1 VAWEVEFTEEFG
13 AWWNGLSEDEQESVT
28 FAVSLL
34 EEKGPHLPRP
44 HADTVKESK
53 YPNMK
58 ELRCQHEGRPY
69 RVLFAFD
76 PRRIGI
82 LLIGGDKTG
91 NPRWYDDY
99 VPRADRLYEA
109 HLESIAG
116 EGQGG

>member
-1 VAWEVEFTEEFG
+1 VPWEVEFTDEFE
-13 AWWNGLSEDEQESVT
+13 AWWDGLSEEEQDSVT
-28 FAVSLL
+28 FGVRLL

-44 HADTVKESK
+44 HTDTCRDSK

-76 PRRIGI
+76 PRRVGM

-91 NPRWYDDY
+91 NPRWYEEY
-99 VPRADRLYEA
+99 VPRADAIYEQ
-109 HLESIAG
+109 HLMEIEA
-116 EGQGG
+116 EQGG

>member
-1 VAWEVEFTEEFG
+1 MPWEVEFTDEFEV
-13 AWWNGLSEDEQESVT
+13 WWNSLSEEEQDSVA
-28 FAVSLL
+28 FGVGLL

-44 HADTVKESK
+44 HADTVHESK

-76 PRRIGI
+76 PRRVGM

-91 NPRWYDDY
+91 NPRWYDES
-99 VPRADRLYEA
+99 VPKADAIYEQ
-109 HLESIAG
+109 HLKEIEA
-116 EGQGG
+116 EQGG